1 MMQLYTTRAIVKRAM
16 LCRRHS
22 KTLLNWEGTAMKR
35 LSATLGVLIFA
46 LIPDVWAA
54 SEGSPKIPEVPA
66 GHPRVYVRPADIPA
80 IRVKLEMPE
89 FKEDWAAVRRD
100 RRPLSRAF
108 VYLMTGDQKVGR
120 TTIADG
126 LSALRKCTD
135 ARTPDNAMHW
145 GACVYDWCYPL
156 LSAGE
161 KQDFI
166 KQFQRVAA
174 SHSPGY
180 PASPQSHAIVGHGTE
195 GWLLTDQLPAGLA
208 IYDETQKM
216 YDAAAR
222 LFFSKFVEARNF
234 FYPSHMHHQG
244 DSYIGTRLQH
254 DLLASWLFR
263 RIGAGDVFT
272 RQQQYVPYQLIYHL
286 RPDGQQMRSGDTYD
300 ASGRSNSKRRL
311 MMLAGAYYEDPYLLT
326 MADSDLYSGP
336 SSYDRVFELLFRKP
350 GLEKR
355 PLDELPPSKYFSA
368 PMGEMVART
377 GWRMGI
383 DSPDAVVH
391 MRIGEYFFGN
401 HQRKDFGTFQIYYR
415 GSLAIAS
422 GLYQGKDQPY
432 GSDHW
437 LNYHHQTIAHNGLLV
452 YDPSEKMAK
461 GSANDGGQR
470 WPSKGADH
478 PRDLSV
484 LLEQDYRMGRVTAH
498 AIGPDPAD
506 PMYSYIAGDI
516 AEAYA
521 TGKVEKVTRS
531 MVTLNTGDPARP
543 CIFIIFD
550 RVISTNASFKK
561 TWLLHCIQEPQIHG
575 TTSLILRNGRH
586 YRQDARYGGKLIVE
600 SLLPKD
606 ASVTKV
612 GGPGREFWIES
623 TQRNYPTTKD
633 GAAEPGAWRIEV
645 SPKVPS
651 RHNMFLNV
659 LTVMDEKA
667 SIDTTSRLLSPENLI
682 GASVANFA
690 VFFSHGGELLQA
702 AAVTLEGPKKA
713 VLMCDLRPGLWSVNR
728 GGGEAVRVRVDAQ
741 GRLIFLDGAK
751 GLVRMSYLQP

>member
-1 MMQLYTTRAIVKRAM
+1 
-16 LCRRHS
+16 
-22 KTLLNWEGTAMKR
+22 MKKM
-35 LSATLGVLIFA
+35 STILGVLILVA
-46 LIPDVWAA
+46 VPRVWAA
-54 SEGSPKIPEVPA
+54 SEAAPTIPVVPA
-66 GHPRVYVRPADIPA
+66 GHPRVYVRPADIPS
-80 IRVKLEMPE
+80 IRAKLDIPE

-100 RRPLSRAF
+100 RSPLSKAF

-120 TTIADG
+120 MAIADG
-126 LSALRKCTD
+126 LSALKKCTD

-145 GACVYDWCYPL
+145 GACVYDWCYDL
-156 LSAGE
+156 LSSQE
-161 KQDFI
+161 RTEFI

-174 SHSPGY
+174 SHGPGY
-180 PASPQSHAIVGHGTE
+180 PANPNDHAVVGHGTE

-208 IYDETQKM
+208 IYDESRKM

-222 LFFSKFVEARNF
+222 LFSSKFVEVRNF

-272 RQQQYVPYQLIYHL
+272 RQQQYVPYQLIYNL

-300 ASGRSNSKRRL
+300 TGGRSNSKRRL

-355 PLDELPPSKYFSA
+355 PLDELPLSKYFSA
-368 PMGEMVART
+368 PMGEMIART

-415 GSLAIAS
+415 GPLAIAS

-470 WPSKGADH
+470 WPSNGADH
-478 PRDLSV
+478 PKDLSV
-484 LLEQDYRMGRVTAH
+484 LLGRDYRMGRVTAH
-498 AIGPDPAD
+498 AIGPDTAD
-506 PMYSYIAGDI
+506 PVYSYIAGDI
-516 AEAYA
+516 TEAYA
-521 TGKVEKVTRS
+521 AEKVEKVTRS
-531 MVTLNTGDPARP
+531 MVTLNTGDPPRP
-543 CIFIIFD
+543 CILIIFD
-550 RVISTNASFKK
+550 RVICTNASFKK
-561 TWLLHCIQEPQIHG
+561 TWLLHCIQEPQIHEI
-575 TTSLILRNGRH
+575 TSVILRNGRH
-586 YRQDARYGGKLIVE
+586 YREDSRYGGKLIVE
-600 SLLPKD
+600 SLLPKE
-606 ASVTKV
+606 ASVTRV
-612 GGPGREFWIES
+612 GGSGREFWIKS
-623 TQRNYPTTKD
+623 AQRNYLTTKD

-645 SPKVPS
+645 SPKVPN
-651 RHNMFLNV
+651 RHDMFLNV
-659 LTVMDEKA
+659 MTVMDEKE
-667 SIDTTSRLLSPENLI
+667 SIDKAARLLSGENLI
-682 GASVANFA
+682 GASAANFA
-690 VFFSHGGELLQA
+690 VFFSRSGELLQA
-702 AAVTLEGPKKA
+702 ADVNLDGPKKS
-713 VLMCDLRPGLWSVNR
+713 VLVCGLRPGLWSLNR
-728 GGGEAVRVRVDAQ
+728 GSGEAVKVRVDVQ
-741 GRLIFLDGAK
+741 GKLIFLDSAK
-751 GLVRMSYLQP
+751 GLVRLAYLQP